1 MECLV
6 YGPQKYINRQKE
18 EGGYFGNQL
27 RSDLFVILF
36 SQINVHMAKS
46 SSSIEIQ
53 PISLTADAI
62 EALNKIR
69 QEESIPDDHYLRVG
83 VKGGGC
89 SGFTYVLGFDVKKEN
104 DEVFEVG
111 GLPVV
116 MQRAH
121 QLYLMGIEIDWSNGL
136 NNRGF
141 VFNNPNATDT
151 CGCGTSFNA

>member
-1 MECLV
+1 M
-6 YGPQKYINRQKE
+6 
-18 EGGYFGNQL
+18 GN
-27 RSDLFVILF
+27 STKGID
-36 SQINVHMAKS
+36 
-46 SSSIEIQ
+46 IQ
-53 PISLTADAI
+53 PISLTQGAI
-62 EALNKIR
+62 DALNKIR
-69 QEESIPDDHYLRVG
+69 KDESIPADHFLRVG

-89 SGFTYVLGFDVKKEN
+89 SGFTYVLGFDVRKES

-111 GLPVV
+111 GLSIV

-121 QLYLMGIEIDWSNGL
+121 QLYLMGIEIDWSDGL